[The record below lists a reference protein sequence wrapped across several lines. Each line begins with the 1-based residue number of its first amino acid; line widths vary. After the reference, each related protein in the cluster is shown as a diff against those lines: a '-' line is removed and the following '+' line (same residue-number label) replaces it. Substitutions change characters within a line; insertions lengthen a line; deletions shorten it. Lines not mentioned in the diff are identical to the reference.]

1 MKKESKDMQLST
13 AIILNR
19 ILQTNKSPAR
29 KTHKQLAEKF
39 SCDVSKVVRVEHF
52 ILDKLKSK
60 IAVLKILLTMD
71 I

>member
-19 ILQTNKSPAR
+19 ILQTNSSPAYKTR
-29 KTHKQLAEKF
+29 KQIAVKF
-39 SCDVSKVVRVEHF
+39 KCDVSKVIRLEHF
-52 ILDKLKSK
+52 IIDKLKNK

>member
-19 ILQTNKSPAR
+19 ILQTNNSPGY
-29 KTHKQLAEKF
+29 KTHDQLAKKF
-39 SCDVSKVVRVEHF
+39 YCDVTKVVRLEHF
-52 ILDKLKSK
+52 IVDKLKSK